1 METKTVKKHKFNAI
15 DAVILI
21 VIAAV
26 IGAAVFFF
34 ATGEFGGASETVM
47 LEYVVEV
54 RSIRDDYV
62 DNFAI
67 GEEII
72 DSVARFNLGEIVA
85 IDVTPTTFNGNDLT
99 TGTLKVYE
107 YPEHSD
113 VILTVV
119 AEARLGEN
127 GRYIVGDGFDLS
139 VGTAV
144 YMRLPNYTG
153 IGYCTHFREMED
165 IAR

>member
-1 METKTVKKHKFNAI
+1 METKAVKKHKFNAI

-34 ATGEFGGASETVM
+34 VTGEFGGASDTVT
-47 LEYVVEV
+47 LEYVVEI
-54 RSIRDDYV
+54 RTIRDDYV
-62 DNFAI
+62 DNFKI
-67 GEEII
+67 GEQII
-72 DSVARFNLGEIVA
+72 DSVARFNLGKIVA
-85 IDVTPTTFNGNDLT
+85 IEVEPATFNGNDLT

-113 VILTVV
+113 VTLTVV

-127 GRYIVGDGFDLS
+127 GRYIVGDGFDIS

-153 IGYCTHFREMED
+153 VGYCTHFREMEE
-165 IAR
+165 IAK